1 MPNRVQNA
9 KTEKVVT
16 PSKIHILRSLKDW
29 IEVCKNT
36 KTDYRVIGSVAM
48 VGALGK
54 FHRIPGDLDVLY
66 DKRNEERIN
75 RALEDK
81 RYKSVSAGNPQNL
94 FPKDLPR
101 YIKGSQIIEPRKA
114 DFSGEE
120 IFITLKA
127 PIPLMPA
134 PLRPT
139 VRLKF
144 GKEMSKSITYRIN
157 GVVFKSLSKEALWV
171 GLNTIRIFKRKD
183 DMRLNLKI
191 GDQELLTPTINK
203 RRIDSIYL
211 DKPGVYWNN
220 IPLVTAC

>member
-1 MPNRVQNA
+1 
-9 KTEKVVT
+9 
-16 PSKIHILRSLKDW
+16 
-29 IEVCKNT
+29 
-36 KTDYRVIGSVAM
+36 M

-81 RYKSVSAGNPQNL
+81 RYKRVSAGNPQNL

-211 DKPGVYWNN
+211 ILRMVPRKPKLLEQHSPCNRL
-220 IPLVTAC
+220 LVFSWLKLNRRETDATPKFIRHNYFLVNSLN